1 MRKIHYILLGM
12 KYTLL
17 ALLILFASLLIIT
30 NIYKFDIFD
39 FSIYGAT
46 TLGLFFLFY
55 YFDKIIWA
63 VESRPRTGSESM
75 PGKEGIAITDI
86 NNEGE
91 VRVEGIIWHAR
102 SYNGKIINKGERV
115 IVEGVEGIIL
125 IVRKI

>member
-12 KYTLL
+12 KYTLF